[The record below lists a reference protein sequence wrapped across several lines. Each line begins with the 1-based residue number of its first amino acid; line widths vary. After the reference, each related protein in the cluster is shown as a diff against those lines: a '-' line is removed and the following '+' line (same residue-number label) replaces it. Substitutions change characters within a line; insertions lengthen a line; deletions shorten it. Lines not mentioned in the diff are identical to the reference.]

1 MAAQIAFEAFASKH
15 SRPYDCTFP
24 PKIVSS
30 HRDLDFTQCFEHAV
44 LLPVP
49 LAFFTLLALSQIFNI
64 TRQLK
69 KGGLNGGFEWITR
82 SRRSER
88 ICSTKLVRW
97 LLRCA

>member
-1 MAAQIAFEAFASKH
+1 MAAQIAFEAFGSKH

-44 LLPVP
+44 LLPAP
-49 LAFFTLLALSQIFNI
+49 LAFFTLLALSRVFKI

-69 KGGLNGGFEWITR
+69 KARLNGGFEWITR

-97 LLRCA
+97 LLHCA